1 MSLCMRAGSIHSVV
15 QLELHKPTI
24 AIGHS
29 LRMCTRHIESTNPG
43 RNNMYLGLEAEMSNR
58 LRLLLNL
65 LSSGASIRPEPMMF
79 SLFQISPYFRKK
91 LFFITR
97 GKFSQFYHFR
107 KNFPIFIRQNFL

>member
-1 MSLCMRAGSIHSVV
+1 MRAGSIHSVV

-65 LSSGASIRPEPMMF
+65 LSSGASIRPEPMMHSPCF
-79 SLFQISPYFRKK
+79 RFPPISER
-91 LFFITR
+91 
-97 GKFSQFYHFR
+97 
-107 KNFPIFIRQNFL
+107 N